1 MTNLASDASQMLAA
15 ALEQMDDIIAGTR
28 LQGMDYD
35 NGPVV
40 TNNQVNITHPK
51 ENGSHAD
58 VPRLISELRFAAE
71 RAIEN
76 GEENLLHDRVEDSTR
91 QYIVRLLGDKKELA
105 TSPGS
110 NEKMKRLEGDK
121 DSLQL
126 QVNVLTDQIEA
137 QNEKIQELEYACA
150 KKSKELADSETKLLQ
165 ESEIHCELEQSQQN
179 YAVEASKLKA
189 RLDSVENET
198 LVVRERAIM
207 AESKIEEQQ
216 QEMNKLMSK
225 YQQSQKT
232 VGDLQSECHKW
243 QEKYM
248 ETQVKLVR
256 SQTETAELKARLRYS
271 HALLDDLQ
279 SKKVK
284 TLDEEVEKE
293 KLKIA
298 VDSLIIGNKEKDKT
312 IDDLNQRLS
321 KFYHVQE
328 MAAINGRVDMDML
341 LDIENQR
348 TDSFS
353 TSSSATGETDTSKD
367 SRQVPQGS
375 SPVSPDRDFNH
386 PMMVDRTEEMFGS
399 NTSRRSASLENLQT
413 NVVPSTRMK
422 KAKSTM
428 NETPSDLPHPT
439 PDTKNPD
446 RPLSEGPRTIHV
458 PIHIQGNGTVQP
470 LHSTPDMKH
479 PPADSSTFLTEDPRT
494 IHVPI
499 HIERVSPGLGDP
511 SLPEDM
517 KHLTKELPEVVT
529 SASNKTPPFPTNN
542 EPTWESVPKKV
553 NFDLDATTEISN
565 DQRSSVGED
574 FEDRAGIDHVSV
586 FLTQGANSNPSNT
599 NGHIGN
605 GVRPNSVESPTDL
618 TFIDIDDANVAHFRR
633 DVSPITGHM
642 TLPAPKKT
650 TDSEVDLAG
659 RSNPSGYRTLPS
671 PRRNQEF
678 DLPTKLQQQ
687 STNGT
692 PESRKPRASFGKGLF
707 KITSKKTSSAPNLAM
722 TESEG
727 EDALGVQRPRNVTFQ
742 GLERSGYPAPP
753 GTPPMDY
760 RKRKGIKKLIGK
772 LKRSGSANL
781 HNGDD
786 DDDIH
791 PVEFSRNNRL
801 RATAGPRL
809 AWSRDLK
816 KNENGTND
824 LNAPFAKWD
833 SEQVSDW
840 LRGMGLAQ
848 YAAACRVWVKN
859 GGTLLAAAPL
869 ELEKYLGLKNPL
881 HRKKLQLA
889 LQAMGSE
896 CEDKQ
901 GDLDYHWV
909 TRWLDDVGLPQYKDT
924 FLEAKVDGRMLHYMT
939 VDDLLLLKVTSAF
952 HHVSIMRGIQ
962 CLRLHNFHPSC
973 LRRRPTDEPYET
985 GTQVAL
991 WTNHRVM
998 EWLRSV
1004 DLSEYAPNLRGSG
1017 VHGGLMVL
1025 EPRFTAETLASILCI
1040 PGNKTLLRRHLS
1052 THFISLIGPDIQ
1064 QQKREAEKQPMFVP
1078 LNFLAKVKPKKRT
1091 FGKSRRGTEMED
1103 YVCPMDLGHPSSLNG
1118 MSHMNGNRPP
1128 PPSYK
1133 VEVRSAD
1140 KVHRQM
1146 DEDQA
1151 DGQEMKEG
1159 TAQKFGALSQEIDS
1173 LTTMLSD
1180 ADVDRS
1186 THV

>member
-413 NVVPSTRMK
+413 NVVPST
-422 KAKSTM
+422 
-428 NETPSDLPHPT
+428 
-439 PDTKNPD
+439 
-446 RPLSEGPRTIHV
+446 
-458 PIHIQGNGTVQP
+458 
-470 LHSTPDMKH
+470 
-479 PPADSSTFLTEDPRT
+479 
-494 IHVPI
+494 
-499 HIERVSPGLGDP
+499 
-511 SLPEDM
+511 
-517 KHLTKELPEVVT
+517 
-529 SASNKTPPFPTNN
+529 
-542 EPTWESVPKKV
+542 
-553 NFDLDATTEISN
+553 
-565 DQRSSVGED
+565 
-574 FEDRAGIDHVSV
+574 
-586 FLTQGANSNPSNT
+586 
-599 NGHIGN
+599 
-605 GVRPNSVESPTDL
+605 
-618 TFIDIDDANVAHFRR
+618 
-633 DVSPITGHM
+633 
-642 TLPAPKKT
+642 
-650 TDSEVDLAG
+650 VDLAG

-973 LRRRPTDEPYET
+973 LRRRPTDEPWYKNLKNMPPWSNEMPYET

>member
-15 ALEQMDDIIAGTR
+15 ALEQMDDIIAGSR
-28 LQGMDYD
+28 IQGMDYD

-58 VPRLISELRFAAE
+58 VPRLITELRSAAE
-71 RAIEN
+71 RSIEN

-110 NEKMKRLEGDK
+110 HEKMKRLEGDK

-126 QVNVLTDQIEA
+126 QVNVLTDQLEA
-137 QNEKIQELEYACA
+137 QNEKIEELEYACA
-150 KKSKELADSETKLLQ
+150 KKSKQLADSETKLLQ

-179 YAVEASKLKA
+179 YAIEASKLKA

-216 QEMNKLMSK
+216 HEMNKLMSK
-225 YQQSQKT
+225 YQQSQKI
-232 VGDLQSECHKW
+232 VGELQTECHKW

-279 SKKVK
+279 AKKVK
-284 TLDEEVEKE
+284 TLDKEVEKE

-298 VDSLIIGNKEKDKT
+298 VDSLIAGNKEKDKT
-312 IDDLNQRLS
+312 IEDLNQRLS

-328 MAAINGRVDMDML
+328 MAAINGRVEIDML

-367 SRQVPQGS
+367 SHQVPQGS
-375 SPVSPDRDFNH
+375 SPVSPDRDYT
-386 PMMVDRTEEMFGS
+386 MMVDRTEEMFGS
-399 NTSRRSASLENLQT
+399 KTSRRSASLENLQT
-413 NVVPSTRMK
+413 NVLPST
-422 KAKSTM
+422 
-428 NETPSDLPHPT
+428 NELSSDLSHPS
-439 PDTKNPD
+439 PDPQTDLPVTG
-446 RPLSEGPRTIHV
+446 GPRTIHV
-458 PIHIQGNGTVQP
+458 PIHIQGGTVQP
-470 LHSTPDMKH
+470 LHSTPQA
-479 PPADSSTFLTEDPRT
+479 PNQDSSTFLTEDPRT

-499 HIERVSPGLGDP
+499 HVERLSPGLADP
-511 SLPEDM
+511 SSLPGDM
-517 KHLTKELPEVVT
+517 EHLTTGLPEVVT
-529 SASNKTPPFPTNN
+529 SASSKTPPFPTNSD
-542 EPTWESVPKKV
+542 PSWEAVPKKV

-574 FEDRAGIDHVSV
+574 FEERPGIDHVSV
-586 FLTQGANSNPSNT
+586 FLTQGANCSPSNT
-599 NGHIGN
+599 NGYLGN
-605 GVRPNSVESPTDL
+605 GVRPDSLDSPTDL
-618 TFIDIDDANVAHFRR
+618 TFIDIDDANMAHFRR
-633 DVSPITGHM
+633 DVSPISGHL

-650 TDSEVDLAG
+650 TDSEGDLAA
-659 RSNPSGYRTLPS
+659 RSSPSGYRTLPS

-678 DLPTKLQQQ
+678 DLPNKQQQ
-687 STNGT
+687 SAHGGT
-692 PESRKPRASFGKGLF
+692 PEPRKPRASFGKGLF

-742 GLERSGYPAPP
+742 SLERGGFPAPP
-753 GTPPMDY
+753 GTPPMEY

-772 LKRSGSANL
+772 LKRSGSVNL
-781 HNGDD
+781 HNGDED
-786 DDDIH
+786 EEA
-791 PVEFSRNNRL
+791 PVEFSRNGRF

-816 KNENGTND
+816 KNENGNGTSE

-833 SEQVSDW
+833 SEQVADW

-859 GGTLLAAAPL
+859 GGTLLGAAPL

-1064 QQKREAEKQPMFVP
+1064 QQKREAEKQPLFVP

-1103 YVCPMDLGHPSSLNG
+1103 YICPMDLGHPSNLNG
-1118 MSHMNGNRPP
+1118 LSHMNGNRPA

-1133 VEVRSAD
+1133 VEVRSAG
-1140 KVHRQM
+1140 KVHKQM

-1151 DGQEMKEG
+1151 DGPEMKEG

-1180 ADVDRS
+1180 SDMDRS

>member
-15 ALEQMDDIIAGTR
+15 ALEQMDDIIAGSR
-28 LQGMDYD
+28 IQGMDYD

-58 VPRLISELRFAAE
+58 VPRLITELRSAAE
-71 RAIEN
+71 RSIEN

-91 QYIVRLLGDKKELA
+91 QYIVRLLGDKKQELA

-110 NEKMKRLEGDK
+110 HEKMKRLEGDK

-126 QVNVLTDQIEA
+126 QVNVLTDQLEA
-137 QNEKIQELEYACA
+137 QNEKIEELEYACA
-150 KKSKELADSETKLLQ
+150 KKSKQLADSETKLLQ

-179 YAVEASKLKA
+179 YAIEASKLKA

-216 QEMNKLMSK
+216 HEMNKLMSK
-225 YQQSQKT
+225 YQQSQKI
-232 VGDLQSECHKW
+232 VGELQTECHKW

-279 SKKVK
+279 AKKVK
-284 TLDEEVEKE
+284 TLDKEVEKE

-298 VDSLIIGNKEKDKT
+298 VDSLIAGNKEKDKT
-312 IDDLNQRLS
+312 IEDLNQRLS

-328 MAAINGRVDMDML
+328 MAAINGRVEIDML

-367 SRQVPQGS
+367 SHQVPQGS
-375 SPVSPDRDFNH
+375 SPVSPDRDYT
-386 PMMVDRTEEMFGS
+386 MMVDRTEEMFGS
-399 NTSRRSASLENLQT
+399 KTSRRSASLENLQT
-413 NVVPSTRMK
+413 NVLPSTG
-422 KAKSTM
+422 
-428 NETPSDLPHPT
+428 DL
-439 PDTKNPD
+439 
-446 RPLSEGPRTIHV
+446 
-458 PIHIQGNGTVQP
+458 
-470 LHSTPDMKH
+470 
-479 PPADSSTFLTEDPRT
+479 A
-494 IHVPI
+494 
-499 HIERVSPGLGDP
+499 
-511 SLPEDM
+511 
-517 KHLTKELPEVVT
+517 
-529 SASNKTPPFPTNN
+529 A
-542 EPTWESVPKKV
+542 
-553 NFDLDATTEISN
+553 
-565 DQRSSVGED
+565 RSS
-574 FEDRAGIDHVSV
+574 
-586 FLTQGANSNPSNT
+586 
-599 NGHIGN
+599 
-605 GVRPNSVESPTDL
+605 
-618 TFIDIDDANVAHFRR
+618 
-633 DVSPITGHM
+633 
-642 TLPAPKKT
+642 
-650 TDSEVDLAG
+650 
-659 RSNPSGYRTLPS
+659 PSGYRTLPS

-678 DLPTKLQQQ
+678 DLPNKQQQ
-687 STNGT
+687 SAHGGT
-692 PESRKPRASFGKGLF
+692 PEPRKPRASFGKGLF

-742 GLERSGYPAPP
+742 SLERGGFPAPP
-753 GTPPMDY
+753 GTPPMEY

-772 LKRSGSANL
+772 LKRSGSVNL
-781 HNGDD
+781 HNGDED
-786 DDDIH
+786 EEA
-791 PVEFSRNNRL
+791 PVEFSRNGRF

-816 KNENGTND
+816 KNENGNGTSE

-833 SEQVSDW
+833 SEQVADW

-859 GGTLLAAAPL
+859 GGTLLGAAPL

-1064 QQKREAEKQPMFVP
+1064 QQKREAEKQPLFVP

-1103 YVCPMDLGHPSSLNG
+1103 YICPMDLGHPSNLNG
-1118 MSHMNGNRPP
+1118 LSHMNGNRPA

-1133 VEVRSAD
+1133 VEVRSAG
-1140 KVHRQM
+1140 KVHKQM

-1151 DGQEMKEG
+1151 DGPEMKEG

-1180 ADVDRS
+1180 SDMDRS